1 LVEDGPAKFDMVRE
15 SGRGVVC
22 AIEGLSEC
30 GFKDREVEG
39 EWLED
44 DAPEKGGLEDWEWVW
59 EWTWEV
65 VDIASRDVVGR
76 SRLPFDGPDVMLRV
90 ELAKHYLPS
99 MLARDRQG
107 GIDLRVEFAV
117 GRQMGNNPGA
127 SSMQSNARHGY
138 FT

>member
-1 LVEDGPAKFDMVRE
+1 VRE

-99 MLARDRQG
+99 MLARDR
-107 GIDLRVEFAV
+107 LARRVRS
-117 GRQMGNNPGA
+117 GKTNGK
-127 SSMQSNARHGY
+127 QSRSEQHAKQRSTRLLHTLAP
-138 FT
+138 FVQSCLISTCL